1 MLSFR
6 RRLALAHVV
15 VVTAVLAIAATLTY
29 LSLVASLRQQLDGAL
44 LVLAEQ
50 EASMLAAN
58 PDLPVTVHEAPSA
71 VSASASG
78 TGSAPP
84 PSYARLDRLVQ
95 IIDRDGQV
103 LARSANLGAS
113 TLPSDA
119 ALLARLAD
127 GEAVFE
133 NLAYGD
139 EPTRRV
145 SVPVQGGR
153 ALAVQVAGSLD
164 DVDHNIDAA
173 GWIFGAMGVVL
184 VVVLTVTG
192 TLMTGRVFGAI
203 DDVTR
208 QAQRI
213 GDRTLSD
220 RLPHPGPHDE
230 MGRLIDTLNDM
241 LARLE
246 QAFEAQRRFT
256 ADASHELRSP
266 LSRLRTELEITL
278 RRPREPAE
286 YVDALRSSLDEVV
299 RLTTLAEELLTLAR
313 LDSGQESA
321 TASAVAIAPLLEEV
335 VRRARPAATRRDV
348 DLQLDTLATADPA
361 ASEDADGEPVPA
373 SPAGRPIAAHL
384 PRQLLVL
391 VATNLVDNAVK
402 FAPAGG
408 TVRVSLGTR
417 EGWSAIVVED
427 DGPGIPEEE
436 RPRLFERF
444 YRGAG
449 ARAAEVPGTGL
460 GLALC
465 DAIVRAAGG
474 RIDIDDSPLGG
485 GRFSVLLPAPR

>member
-29 LSLVASLRQQLDGAL
+29 LSLVASVRAQLDGAL
-44 LVLAEQ
+44 LALAEQ

-58 PDLPVTVHEAPSA
+58 PALPVIVHEAGA
-71 VSASASG
+71 ASA
-78 TGSAPP
+78 P

-95 IIDRDGQV
+95 IIDRDGKV

-113 TLPSDA
+113 TLPVDA

-127 GEAVFE
+127 GQAVFE
-133 NLAYGD
+133 NLDYGD

-145 SVPVQGGR
+145 SVPVSGGR

-164 DVDHNIDAA
+164 DVDHNVDAA
-173 GWIFGAMGVVL
+173 GWIFLAMGVVL

-203 DDVTR
+203 DNVTR

-213 GDRTLSD
+213 SDQTLSD
-220 RLPHPGPHDE
+220 RLPHPGPRDE

-278 RRPREPAE
+278 RRPRGQDE
-286 YVDALRSSLDEVV
+286 YVEALRSSLDEVV

-321 TASAVAIAPLLEEV
+321 TASAVLIAPILEEV
-335 VRRARPAATRRDV
+335 VRRARGTAERRDV
-348 DLQLDTLATADPA
+348 DLRLDLHGDREPGAAD
-361 ASEDADGEPVPA
+361 DADADVDAEQA
-373 SPAGRPIAAHL
+373 STITASL
-384 PRQLLVL
+384 SKQLLVL

-408 TVRVSLGTR
+408 VVRVSLGAR
-417 EGWSAIVVED
+417 EGWSAVVVED

-449 ARAAEVPGTGL
+449 ARASDVPGTGL

-474 RIDIDDSPLGG
+474 RIDIDASPLGG
-485 GRFSVLLPAPR
+485 GRFTVLLPAPR

>member
-29 LSLVASLRQQLDGAL
+29 LSLVASVRAQLDGAL
-44 LVLAEQ
+44 LALAEQ

-58 PDLPVTVHEAPSA
+58 PELPVIVHEAGA
-71 VSASASG
+71 ASA
-78 TGSAPP
+78 P

-95 IIDRDGQV
+95 IIDRDGKV

-113 TLPSDA
+113 TLPVDA

-127 GEAVFE
+127 GQAVFE
-133 NLAYGD
+133 NLDYGD

-145 SVPVQGGR
+145 SVPVSGGR

-164 DVDHNIDAA
+164 DVDHNVDAA
-173 GWIFGAMGVVL
+173 GWIFLAMGVVL

-213 GDRTLSD
+213 GDQTLSD

-278 RRPREPAE
+278 RRPRGQDE
-286 YVDALRSSLDEVV
+286 YVEALRSSLDEVV

-321 TASAVAIAPLLEEV
+321 TASAVAIAPILEEV
-335 VRRARPAATRRDV
+335 VRRARGTAERRDV
-348 DLQLDTLATADPA
+348 DLRLDVHSDRAPDAAADAEPA
-361 ASEDADGEPVPA
+361 ATITA
-373 SPAGRPIAAHL
+373 SL
-384 PRQLLVL
+384 SKQLLVL

-408 TVRVSLGTR
+408 VVRVSLGER
-417 EGWSAIVVED
+417 ERWSAVVVED

-449 ARAAEVPGTGL
+449 ARTSEVPGTGL

-474 RIDIDDSPLGG
+474 RIDIDASPLGG
-485 GRFSVLLPAPR
+485 GRFTVLLPAPR

>member
-29 LSLVASLRQQLDGAL
+29 LSLVASVRAQLDGAL
-44 LVLAEQ
+44 LALAEQ

-58 PDLPVTVHEAPSA
+58 PELPVIVHEAGA
-71 VSASASG
+71 ASA
-78 TGSAPP
+78 P

-95 IIDRDGQV
+95 IIDRDGKV

-113 TLPSDA
+113 TLPVDA

-127 GEAVFE
+127 GQAVFE
-133 NLAYGD
+133 NLDYGD

-145 SVPVQGGR
+145 SVPVSGGR

-164 DVDHNIDAA
+164 DVDHNVDAA
-173 GWIFGAMGVVL
+173 GWIFLAMGVVL

-213 GDRTLSD
+213 GDQTLSD

-278 RRPREPAE
+278 RRPRGQDE
-286 YVDALRSSLDEVV
+286 YVEALRSSLDEVV

-321 TASAVAIAPLLEEV
+321 TASAVAIAPILEEV
-335 VRRARPAATRRDV
+335 VRRARGTAERRDV
-348 DLQLDTLATADPA
+348 DLRLDVHSDRALDAAADADAEPA
-361 ASEDADGEPVPA
+361 ATITA
-373 SPAGRPIAAHL
+373 SL
-384 PRQLLVL
+384 SKQLLVL

-408 TVRVSLGTR
+408 VVRVSLDAR
-417 EGWSAIVVED
+417 EGWSAVVVED

-449 ARAAEVPGTGL
+449 ARTSEVPGTGL

-474 RIDIDDSPLGG
+474 RIDIDASPLGG
-485 GRFSVLLPAPR
+485 GRFTVLLPASR